1 VHAGKSHS
9 RSNRG
14 SYHHGDLANALTA
27 AATQLARDG
36 GPEAVVLREAAR
48 KVGVSATAA
57 YRHFAGYGDLIH
69 SVKECAQDDLANAMR
84 AELATTAP
92 LPDPSAEV
100 LRQLRAIG
108 TGYLR
113 FALTEPGLFR
123 TAFAHTVRSGEHAT
137 AEHTAAAM
145 AGSPAFQ
152 LLSETL
158 DELAAVGLLAPDRRP
173 YAEIFAWSC
182 THGLAML
189 LLDGPLSTLPAE
201 VRDDAIRRSLDGILH
216 GLTDAD
222 VQFP

>member
-1 VHAGKSHS
+1 VHAGKTH
-9 RSNRG
+9 RG

-27 AATQLARDG
+27 AATQLAREG

-69 SVKECAQDDLANAMR
+69 AVKECAQDDLAAAMR
-84 AELATTAP
+84 AELAATAP
-92 LPDPSAEV
+92 LNDPAEEM

-123 TAFAHTVRSGEHAT
+123 TAFTRHGAEDQDLGEHGS
-137 AEHTAAAM
+137 AEHADAAM
-145 AGSPAFQ
+145 VASPAFQ
-152 LLSETL
+152 LLAETL
-158 DELAAVGLLAPDRRP
+158 DKLVEVGLLAPERRP

-189 LLDGPLSTLPAE
+189 MLDGPLAALPTD
-201 VRDDAIRRSLDGILH
+201 VRDDVIRRSLEGIVR
-216 GLTDAD
+216 GLVTT
-222 VQFP
+222 P